1 MQKRDPTTNQLFV
14 QQAISADAPAAKKQ
28 VASIL
33 AKARAVGC
41 AGNGFVKKITWVRVF
56 VKCCIES
63 TCLYIYIWEV

>member
-1 MQKRDPTTNQLFV
+1 MQKRDPTTNQLFA

-41 AGNGFVKKITWVRVF
+41 ARNGVVGFVFLNVVLKVHA
-56 VKCCIES
+56 
-63 TCLYIYIWEV
+63 Y

>member
-41 AGNGFVKKITWVRVF
+41 ARNGVVGFVF
-56 VKCCIES
+56 
-63 TCLYIYIWEV
+63 